1 MKSPIELTNRGINLV
16 ESVGNWLRSGGL
28 RAGFVPLAW
37 DHDLRPGLM
46 WRIPDPGIRTASV
59 FSKIQGV
66 MVREFEQ
73 AIVLHNGT
81 FYAHLPPG
89 VYDIR
94 KMPIKDYIDVIWVS
108 TQTTQH
114 KWGVGRVLNVEDITV
129 GAHGYIFLQI
139 EDVRKFVLE
148 VVAGNRKYT
157 VGDLEDWVFS
167 IVSGIMRTQIAGT
180 SVRDLMQSQEE
191 FARASSNRLR
201 ESFAEWGIAFKNL
214 VVNQFDIPQEYRDA
228 IARVTLARYERD
240 TTVID
245 AEAEAAATVI
255 RSKAEAEARLTTG
268 SAEVKLMA
276 HMQALG
282 LDPIRLKS
290 IEALTEY
297 ARLAAEAGGGGG
309 GGGSD
314 MASMMMFMQM
324 SRLLNDPGMPNDA
337 KQALQTHFPME
348 AKRVEQLQ
356 SPAAS
361 PDVPGQ
367 PEPGEVLSGS
377 ESQEVAEPAPPSQPE
392 LEGTDQDE
400 RARIQR
406 TLDNLDERLAAGEIS
421 ESTYN
426 RLCAKWEQKLEA
438 LDD

>member
-1 MKSPIELTNRGINLV
+1 MKNPIELTDRGINLV
-16 ESVGNWLRSGGL
+16 ESVGNWLRSSGL

-59 FSKIQGV
+59 FSNVQGV

-73 AIVLHNGT
+73 AVVLHNGT

-94 KMPIKDYIDVIWVS
+94 KMPIKDYVDVIWVS

-114 KWGVGRVLNVEDITV
+114 KWGVGRILNVEDITV

-139 EDVRKFVLE
+139 EDVSKFVQE
-148 VVAGNRKYT
+148 VVAGSRKYSHS
-157 VGDLEDWVFS
+157 DLEDWVFS
-167 IVSGIMRTQIAGT
+167 IVSGIMRTQVAST
-180 SVRDLMQSQEE
+180 TVRDLMQSQEE
-191 FARASSNRLR
+191 FARASSNRLK
-201 ESFAEWGIAFKNL
+201 EAFGEWGIAFKNL

-228 IARVTLARYERD
+228 VSRVTLARYERD

-245 AEAEAAATVI
+245 AEAEAAATLI

-268 SAEVKLMA
+268 SAEVELMA
-276 HMQALG
+276 RMQAFG

-309 GGGSD
+309 GSD

-324 SRLLNDPGMPNDA
+324 SRLLNDPGIPNDA
-337 KQALQTHFPME
+337 KQMLQSRFPME
-348 AKRVEQLQ
+348 GRPVEQLQ
-356 SPAAS
+356 APAS
-361 PDVPGQ
+361 PPPVPEQPQQDEPPTSLEAEETTVAHRPPQ
-367 PEPGEVLSGS
+367 PE
-377 ESQEVAEPAPPSQPE
+377 SQDA
-392 LEGTDQDE
+392 TQDE
-400 RARIQR
+400 RARIMKI
-406 TLDNLDERLAAGEIS
+406 LDNLDERLAASEIS
-421 ESTYN
+421 ESTYD
-426 RLCAKWEQKLEA
+426 RLYAKWEEKLEA